1 MGMTHERESLSFAK
15 NLWVLLP
22 KSKTKNKTMGS
33 FVSLIQTKT
42 CPQTKTGCYLLC
54 IYYSVHT
61 FSSPSRHLIPPLSPL
76 SLSLSLSLSI
86 SLSLFFLT
94 ISAVLNLQKSLLF
107 FWALKN
113 KKLLQGLVMPQFY
126 FNCWV

>member
-33 FVSLIQTKT
+33 FASLIQTKT

-76 SLSLSLSLSI
+76 SLSLSLSIYI
-86 SLSLFFLT
+86 SLPLFSHHFCSFK
-94 ISAVLNLQKSLLF
+94 SAKVTF
-107 FWALKN
+107 FFF
-113 KKLLQGLVMPQFY
+113 GR
-126 FNCWV
+126 